1 MSIDASNANRTSAL
15 TEESAERIID
25 EYERYEVSQHPF
37 FQRLRR
43 NPVDYPALW
52 LLMANLQCSISGHF
66 VRWLAHV
73 IEHIDDPR
81 IASLLAK
88 QLNDELGNGD
98 FTQIHSVLLEHF
110 VSALGAWRPP
120 AHSSDLMTAGGALL
134 ARMSEI
140 FGRSEPYDAIG
151 ALMVSEIFAK
161 KMDSCVGDELRRQTA
176 VSGSALVWLNLHE
189 CLEVDHAEDS
199 RELAVLVPPQARQLT
214 AAARGARDEWN
225 ALWSFLDQV
234 DATAMTL
241 RANDNSSARP

>member
-1 MSIDASNANRTSAL
+1 VSIDARTANSADASIR
-15 TEESAERIID
+15 ESAESIVD

-37 FQRLRR
+37 FERLRR
-43 NPVDYPALW
+43 NPVDHTALW

-66 VRWLAHV
+66 VRWLAYV

-98 FTQIHSVLLEHF
+98 FTRIHSLLLEHF
-110 VSALGAWRPP
+110 VDALGAWRPRE
-120 AHSSDLMTAGGALL
+120 HSSELMTAGGALL
-134 ARMSEI
+134 ARMTEI

-176 VSGSALVWLNLHE
+176 VSGSALIWLNLHE

-199 RELAVLVPPQARQLT
+199 RELAVLVPPRAPQLT
-214 AAARGARDEWN
+214 AAARGARDEWD
-225 ALWSFLDQV
+225 ALWSFLDQI

-241 RANDNSSARP
+241 RANDNSGARP